1 MTKEQMITAI
11 REVIEKYDIK
21 EQGFNTIAFNDKA
34 SERIQIKKSEL
45 HCNND
50 EKVKTC
56 MIINCDISNK
66 LEPFRSKMNNYEEIS
81 FNNADISRAE
91 FVSDQFYKVRFESA
105 RISGIFINCHFDQ
118 ASFNKMTFSN
128 VAFVNCSF
136 DDTVSENSNY
146 KNTYFIGCHYHDL
159 IKKGEND
166 TDTMHEFP
174 FCDIHPSPC
183 EDGTIHHSLN
193 VDEKKVQEE
202 LDKQEDDAGLPEDLT
217 EDGYKNFQDNDDKKN
232 QNVTG
237 FHQQTLEDYPEVSG
251 VENLSDGKESNLE
264 TEKEKNSTENNEG
277 EEKNME
283 QTVKTEAQTMD
294 VEGQTFTQNEFE
306 NGFKFKGKR
315 FDNCTFKDIKI
326 SEYLPTG
333 APFSECT
340 FDNVVFDV
348 AVANM
353 QFANCTFNNVL
364 FTKMVK
370 NVLFEG
376 CDINFSS
383 EQMREVFTA
392 CSYIASEEKR
402 DETAENIICGEPRTK
417 ELTEE
422 EKQALIKEEVEKCVE
437 EERKTAYDEGVK
449 AGIESAQEE
458 SENVSMEDLVKSI
471 RNLSEC
477 MSEGLLDVV
486 NKAGSLVE
494 KEADKH
500 KTIEKEVVRE
510 LTEEEKAEMAIR
522 YIHDNIN
529 QVGEL
534 ITSAQNYK
542 SEEPQR
548 AEQTELEDTHGD
560 FESKQN

>member
-11 REVIEKYDIK
+11 KEVIKNYNIT
-21 EQGFNTIAFNDKA
+21 EQGFNTRAFNDKA
-34 SERIQIKKSEL
+34 SERIEIKKAEL

-56 MIINCDISNK
+56 MIINCDISDK

-91 FVSDQFYKVRFESA
+91 FVSDQFYKVTFESA

-118 ASFNKMTFSN
+118 ALFNKMTFSN

-159 IKKGEND
+159 IEKGEND

-174 FCDIHPSPC
+174 FCDIQPSPC
-183 EDGTIHHSLN
+183 EDGTIHHSSD
-193 VDEKKVQEE
+193 VDEKNIQEE
-202 LDKQEDDAGLPEDLT
+202 LNNHDNEGILEELT
-217 EDGYKNFQDNDDKKN
+217 HDPNKMFEGNDDEKN
-232 QNVTG
+232 QNATG
-237 FHQQTLEDYPEVSG
+237 FHQQSIDDYPEVTEVRVSSNDE
-251 VENLSDGKESNLE
+251 ENNSE
-264 TEKEKNSTENNEG
+264 TGQNNTEDNEG
-277 EEKNME
+277 EENNME
-283 QTVKTEAQTMD
+283 QTVKTEVQTID
-294 VEGQTFTQNEFE
+294 IEGQTFTQNEFE

-333 APFSECT
+333 APFSDCT
-340 FDNVVFDV
+340 FENVVFDV

-353 QFANCTFNNVL
+353 QFANCTFSNVL

-370 NVLFEG
+370 NVLFEE
-376 CDINFSS
+376 CDIKFSND
-383 EQMREVFTA
+383 QLKDVFTA

-402 DETAENIICGEPRTK
+402 DETVENIICGEPRTK

-422 EKQALIKEEVEKCVE
+422 EKQALIKEEVEKRVE
-437 EERKTAYDEGVK
+437 KERKTAYDEGVK

-458 SENVSMEDLVKSI
+458 SKSVSMEDLVESI
-471 RNLSEC
+471 RNISEC
-477 MSEGLLDVV
+477 THDLIT
-486 NKAGSLVE
+486 KAGILVE

-500 KTIEKEVVRE
+500 KIIEKEVVRE
-510 LTEEEKAEMAIR
+510 LTEEEKKNTAIR

-542 SEEPQR
+542 SKESEES
-548 AEQTELEDTHGD
+548 EVTELEQG
-560 FESKQN
+560 FKSNVNE

>member
-11 REVIEKYDIK
+11 KEVIKNYNIT
-21 EQGFNTIAFNDKA
+21 EQGFNTRAFNDKA
-34 SERIQIKKSEL
+34 SERIEIKKAEL

-56 MIINCDISNK
+56 MIINCDISDK

-91 FVSDQFYKVRFESA
+91 FVSDQFYKVTFESA

-118 ASFNKMTFSN
+118 ALFNKMTFSN

-146 KNTYFIGCHYHDL
+146 KNTYFIDCHYHDL
-159 IKKGEND
+159 IEKGEND

-174 FCDIHPSPC
+174 FCDIQRSPC
-183 EDGTIHHSLN
+183 EDGTVHQSSN
-193 VDEKKVQEE
+193 VDEKKIQKE
-202 LDKQEDDAGLPEDLT
+202 LDRYEEEGLPEGLT
-217 EDGYKNFQDNDDKKN
+217 QDNSKMFENSDDRKN

-237 FHQQTLEDYPEVSG
+237 FHQQTIDDYDKSPVVEDVSG
-251 VENLSDGKESNLE
+251 GKESNPE
-264 TEKEKNSTENNEG
+264 TEQNNTENDEG
-277 EEKNME
+277 EEDNME
-283 QTVKTEAQTMD
+283 QTVSTEVQRID
-294 VEGQTFTQNEFE
+294 IEGQTFNQEDFE
-306 NGFKFKGKR
+306 KDFKFKGKR
-315 FDNCTFKDIKI
+315 FDECTFKDITI

-333 APFSECT
+333 APFSDCT

-353 QFANCTFNNVL
+353 QFANCTFINVL

-376 CDINFSS
+376 CNINFSS
-383 EQMREVFTA
+383 EQMKEVFTA

-402 DETAENIICGEPRTK
+402 NETAENIICGEPRTK
-417 ELTEE
+417 ELTED
-422 EKQALIKEEVEKCVE
+422 EKQALIKEEVEKRVG
-437 EERKTAYDEGVK
+437 EERKTAYDEGMK
-449 AGIESAQEE
+449 AGKESVQQE
-458 SENVSMEDLVKSI
+458 SDSVSKEKLVGSLKNI
-471 RNLSEC
+471 SEC
-477 MSEGLLDVV
+477 MLDVV
-486 NKAGSLVE
+486 NEFSSLVE

-510 LTEEEKAEMAIR
+510 LTEEEIKDMVLR
-522 YIHDNIN
+522 YIHDHSD
-529 QVGEL
+529 QAFEL
-534 ITSAQNYK
+534 MTSAKNYK
-542 SEEPQR
+542 PKESEKSEG
-548 AEQTELEDTHGD
+548 TELEQG
-560 FESKQN
+560 FKSNVNE

>member
-11 REVIEKYDIK
+11 REVIERYNIS
-21 EQGFNTIAFNDKA
+21 EQGFNTRAFNDKA
-34 SERIQIKKSEL
+34 PERIEIKKAEL

-56 MIINCDISNK
+56 MIINRDISDK

-81 FNNADISRAE
+81 IENADISRAE
-91 FVSDQFYKVRFESA
+91 FVSDQFYKVIFEGG
-105 RISGIFINCHFDQ
+105 RISGIFINCHFDH
-118 ASFNKMTFSN
+118 AVFNKMTFSN

-136 DDTVSENSNY
+136 DDTVSTNSSY

-159 IKKGEND
+159 IEEGEND

-174 FCDIHPSPC
+174 FCDVQPSPC
-183 EDGTIHHSLN
+183 EDGTIHHSSD
-193 VDEKKVQEE
+193 VDEKQVQEE
-202 LDKQEDDAGLPEDLT
+202 LDKQEDEVLPEELT
-217 EDGYKNFQDNDDKKN
+217 QDSGKMFENSDDKEIPK
-232 QNVTG
+232 VIE
-237 FHQQTLEDYPEVSG
+237 FRQQTIDDYDEVPG
-251 VENLSDGKESNLE
+251 VKEQSDGKESNPE
-264 TEKEKNSTENNEG
+264 TEQNNTENDEG
-277 EEKNME
+277 EENNME
-283 QTVKTEAQTMD
+283 QTVKTEVQTID
-294 VEGQTFTQNEFE
+294 IEGQTFTQNEFE

-315 FDNCTFKDIKI
+315 FDKCKFKDIKI

-340 FDNVVFDV
+340 FENVVFDV

-353 QFANCTFNNVL
+353 QFANCTFSNVL

-383 EQMREVFTA
+383 EQMKEVFTA
-392 CSYIASEEKR
+392 CSYIVSEEKR

-422 EKQALIKEEVEKCVE
+422 EKQALIKEEVEKRVG
-437 EERKTAYDEGVK
+437 EERKTAYDEGMK
-449 AGIESAQEE
+449 AGKESVQQEE
-458 SENVSMEDLVKSI
+458 SENVPMEDLVESI

-477 MSEGLLDVV
+477 MSECMLDVV
-486 NKAGSLVE
+486 NKTSSVVE

-510 LTEEEKAEMAIR
+510 LTEEEMKDMAIR

-542 SEEPQR
+542 PEESEKSEG
-548 AEQTELEDTHGD
+548 TELEQG
-560 FESKQN
+560 FQSNVNE

>member
-11 REVIEKYDIK
+11 RKVIEIYNIS
-21 EQGFNTIAFNDKA
+21 EQGFNTRAFNDKA
-34 SERIQIKKSEL
+34 SERIEIKKSEL

-56 MIINCDISNK
+56 MIINCDISDK

-81 FNNADISRAE
+81 INNADISRAE
-91 FVSDQFYKVRFESA
+91 FVSDQFYKVNFEGG

-159 IKKGEND
+159 IEKGEND

-183 EDGTIHHSLN
+183 EDGTIHHSSD
-193 VDEKKVQEE
+193 VDENKVQEE

-232 QNVTG
+232 QKATG
-237 FHQQTLEDYPEVSG
+237 FHQQSIDDYTDVTEVRDS
-251 VENLSDGKESNLE
+251 SNDEGSNPE
-264 TEKEKNSTENNEG
+264 TEHNNTDDNEG
-277 EEKNME
+277 EQNNME
-283 QTVKTEAQTMD
+283 QTVNTEVQTMD
-294 VEGQTFTQNEFE
+294 IEGQTFSQNEFE

-315 FDNCTFKDIKI
+315 FDNCTFRNIKI

-353 QFANCTFNNVL
+353 QFANCTFSNVL

-376 CDINFSS
+376 CDIKFSD
-383 EQMREVFTA
+383 EQLKDVFTA

-402 DETAENIICGEPRTK
+402 DETAENLICGEPRIK
-417 ELTEE
+417 EPTEE
-422 EKQALIKEEVEKCVE
+422 EKQALIKEEVEKRVE
-437 EERKTAYDEGVK
+437 NERKTAYDEGVK

-458 SENVSMEDLVKSI
+458 SESVSMEDLVESI
-471 RNLSEC
+471 RKISEC
-477 MSEGLLDVV
+477 THDLIT
-486 NKAGSLVE
+486 KAGSLVE

-510 LTEEEKAEMAIR
+510 LTEEEKKDMVIR
-522 YIHDNIN
+522 YIHDHSA
-529 QVGEL
+529 QALEL
-534 ITSAQNYK
+534 MTSAQNYK
-542 SEEPQR
+542 PEESEEP
-548 AEQTELEDTHGD
+548 EETEVEFG
-560 FESKQN
+560 SKSNVNG

>member
-11 REVIEKYDIK
+11 REVIERYNIS
-21 EQGFNTIAFNDKA
+21 EQGFNTRAFNDKA
-34 SERIQIKKSEL
+34 PERIEIKKAEL

-56 MIINCDISNK
+56 MIINCDISDK

-81 FNNADISRAE
+81 FDNADISRAE
-91 FVSDQFYKVRFESA
+91 FVSDQFYKVSFESA

-118 ASFNKMTFSN
+118 ALFNKMTFSN

-136 DDTVSENSNY
+136 DDTVSDNSNY

-159 IKKGEND
+159 IEKGEND

-174 FCDIHPSPC
+174 FCDIQPSPC
-183 EDGTIHHSLN
+183 EDGTIHHSAN
-193 VDEKKVQEE
+193 VDEQEMQKE
-202 LDKQEDDAGLPEDLT
+202 LDKHDENEGLPKEVTPEVCKMFENSD
-217 EDGYKNFQDNDDKKN
+217 DGKN
-232 QNVTG
+232 QNATE
-237 FHQQTLEDYPEVSG
+237 FHQQSIDDYPEVTEVRDSSNDEG
-251 VENLSDGKESNLE
+251 SNLE
-264 TEKEKNSTENNEG
+264 TEKNSTENDEG
-277 EEKNME
+277 EENNME
-283 QTVKTEAQTMD
+283 QTVKTEAQKID
-294 VEGQTFTQNEFE
+294 IEGQTFTQNEFE

-315 FDNCTFKDIKI
+315 FDKCKFKDIKV

-340 FDNVVFDV
+340 FENVVFDV

-353 QFANCTFNNVL
+353 QFANCTFSNVL

-383 EQMREVFTA
+383 EQMKEVFTA

-402 DETAENIICGEPRTK
+402 DETVENIICGEPRVK
-417 ELTEE
+417 GLTEE
-422 EKQALIKEEVEKCVE
+422 EKQSLIEEEVEKRVG
-437 EERKTAYDEGVK
+437 EERKTAYDEGMK
-449 AGIESAQEE
+449 AGKESVQQEE
-458 SENVSMEDLVKSI
+458 SENASMEDLVESI
-471 RNLSEC
+471 RNLAEC
-477 MSEGLLDVV
+477 ISEGMLDVV
-486 NKAGSLVE
+486 NKAGSVVE

-510 LTEEEKAEMAIR
+510 MTEEEKKNMVIR

-542 SEEPQR
+542 SKETKESEES
-548 AEQTELEDTHGD
+548 ELEQGLGVL
-560 FESKQN
+560 

>member
-11 REVIEKYDIK
+11 RKVIEIYNIS
-21 EQGFNTIAFNDKA
+21 EQGFNTRAFNDKA
-34 SERIQIKKSEL
+34 SERIEIKKSEL

-56 MIINCDISNK
+56 MIINCDISDK

-91 FVSDQFYKVRFESA
+91 FVSDQFYKVNFEGG
-105 RISGIFINCHFDQ
+105 RISGIFINCHFDH
-118 ASFNKMTFSN
+118 AVFNKMTFSN

-174 FCDIHPSPC
+174 FCDIQPSPC
-183 EDGTIHHSLN
+183 EEGTIHHSSD
-193 VDEKKVQEE
+193 VDENKVQEE
-202 LDKQEDDAGLPEDLT
+202 LDKQDDDAELPEDLT
-217 EDGYKNFQDNDDKKN
+217 EDGYKNFQDNEDKKN
-232 QNVTG
+232 QKATG
-237 FHQQTLEDYPEVSG
+237 FHQQSIDDYTEVTEVRDSSNDEGSNPETDHNNTG
-251 VENLSDGKESNLE
+251 D
-264 TEKEKNSTENNEG
+264 NEG
-277 EEKNME
+277 EENNME
-283 QTVKTEAQTMD
+283 QTVKTETQKID
-294 VEGQTFTQNEFE
+294 IEGQTFTQNEFE

-315 FDNCTFKDIKI
+315 FDECTFKDIKI

-340 FDNVVFDV
+340 FENVVFDV

-353 QFANCTFNNVL
+353 QFANCKFSNVL
-364 FTKMVK
+364 FTKIVK

-376 CDINFSS
+376 CDIKFSDD
-383 EQMREVFTA
+383 QLKDVFTA

-402 DETAENIICGEPRTK
+402 DETAENIICGEPRVK
-417 ELTEE
+417 ELPEE
-422 EKQALIKEEVEKCVE
+422 EKQALIKEEVKKRVE

-458 SENVSMEDLVKSI
+458 SGSVSMEDLVESI
-471 RNLSEC
+471 RKISEC
-477 MSEGLLDVV
+477 THDLIT
-486 NKAGSLVE
+486 KAGSLVE

-510 LTEEEKAEMAIR
+510 LTEEEKKDMVIR
-522 YIHDNIN
+522 YIHDHSA
-529 QVGEL
+529 QALEL
-534 ITSAQNYK
+534 FASAQNYK
-542 SEEPQR
+542 PEESEK
-548 AEQTELEDTHGD
+548 TESENSYATT
-560 FESKQN
+560 K

>member
-1 MTKEQMITAI
+1 MTKEQIITAI
-11 REVIEKYDIK
+11 KEVIKNYNIT
-21 EQGFNTIAFNDKA
+21 EQGFNTRAFNDKA
-34 SERIQIKKSEL
+34 SERIEIKKAEL

-56 MIINCDISNK
+56 MIINCDISDK

-91 FVSDQFYKVRFESA
+91 FVSDQFYKVTFESA

-118 ASFNKMTFSN
+118 ALFNKMTFSN

-159 IKKGEND
+159 IEKGEND

-183 EDGTIHHSLN
+183 EDGTVHQSSNI
-193 VDEKKVQEE
+193 DEKKIQEDLDKHEEDEVLPEE
-202 LDKQEDDAGLPEDLT
+202 LTQDTNKMF
-217 EDGYKNFQDNDDKKN
+217 DGNDDEVN

-237 FHQQTLEDYPEVSG
+237 FHQQSIDDYPEVTDS
-251 VENLSDGKESNLE
+251 SNDEGNNPE
-264 TEKEKNSTENNEG
+264 TEKNSTENDEG

-283 QTVKTEAQTMD
+283 QTVKTEAQTID
-294 VEGQTFTQNEFE
+294 IEGQTFTQNELE
-306 NGFKFKGKR
+306 NGYKFKGKR
-315 FDNCTFKDIKI
+315 FDKCKFKDIKI

-340 FDNVVFDV
+340 FENVVFDV

-353 QFANCTFNNVL
+353 QFANCTFSNVL

-383 EQMREVFTA
+383 EQMKEVFTA
-392 CSYIASEEKR
+392 CSYITSEEKR
-402 DETAENIICGEPRTK
+402 DETVENIICGEPRVK
-417 ELTEE
+417 GLTEE
-422 EKQALIKEEVEKCVE
+422 EKQALIKEEVEKRVG
-437 EERKTAYDEGVK
+437 EERKTAYDEGMK
-449 AGIESAQEE
+449 AGKESVQQE
-458 SENVSMEDLVKSI
+458 SENAPMEDLVESI
-471 RNLSEC
+471 RNLAEC
-477 MSEGLLDVV
+477 MSEGMLDVV
-486 NKAGSLVE
+486 NKAGSVVE

-510 LTEEEKAEMAIR
+510 LTEEEKKDMVIR

-542 SEEPQR
+542 FKESEKTES
-548 AEQTELEDTHGD
+548 EQGFGDLE
-560 FESKQN
+560 N

>member
-11 REVIEKYDIK
+11 KEVIKNYNIT
-21 EQGFNTIAFNDKA
+21 EQGFNTRAFNDKA
-34 SERIQIKKSEL
+34 SERIEIKKAEL

-56 MIINCDISNK
+56 MIINCDISDK

-81 FNNADISRAE
+81 FNNADISSAE
-91 FVSDQFYKVRFESA
+91 FVSDQFYQVRFEGG

-118 ASFNKMTFSN
+118 ALFNKMTFCN

-136 DDTVSENSNY
+136 DETVSRNSSY
-146 KNTYFIGCHYHDL
+146 KNTYFIGCHYGEL
-159 IKKGEND
+159 IAEGEND

-174 FCDIHPSPC
+174 FCDIEPSPC
-183 EDGTIHHSLN
+183 EDGTIHHSAN
-193 VDEKKVQEE
+193 VDEQEMQNE
-202 LDKQEDDAGLPEDLT
+202 LDRHEEEGLPEEVT
-217 EDGYKNFQDNDDKKN
+217 QDTSNMFENNDDEKN
-232 QNVTG
+232 QNVIV
-237 FHQQTLEDYPEVSG
+237 FRQQTIDDYDESPEADD
-251 VENLSDGKESNLE
+251 LSDGKESNP
-264 TEKEKNSTENNEG
+264 KIKKNSTENDEG
-277 EEKNME
+277 EENNME
-283 QTVKTEAQTMD
+283 QTVKTEVQTID
-294 VEGQTFTQNEFE
+294 IEGQTFTQNEFE

-315 FDNCTFKDIKI
+315 FDKCKFKDIKV

-340 FDNVVFDV
+340 FENVVFDV

-353 QFANCTFNNVL
+353 QFANCTFSNVL

-383 EQMREVFTA
+383 EQMKEVFTA

-402 DETAENIICGEPRTK
+402 NETAENIICGEPKTK

-422 EKQALIKEEVEKCVE
+422 EKQALIKEEVEKRVG
-437 EERKTAYDEGVK
+437 EERKTAYDEGMK
-449 AGIESAQEE
+449 AGKESVQQE
-458 SENVSMEDLVKSI
+458 SDSVSKEKLVGSLKNI
-471 RNLSEC
+471 SEC
-477 MSEGLLDVV
+477 MLDVV
-486 NKAGSLVE
+486 NEVSSLVE

-510 LTEEEKAEMAIR
+510 LTEEEIKDMVLR
-522 YIHDNIN
+522 YIHDHSD
-529 QVGEL
+529 QAFEL
-534 ITSAQNYK
+534 MTSAKNYK
-542 SEEPQR
+542 PKESEKTEETESFET
-548 AEQTELEDTHGD
+548 ADGEQ
-560 FESKQN
+560 S

>member
-11 REVIEKYDIK
+11 REVIERYNIS
-21 EQGFNTIAFNDKA
+21 EQGFNTRAFNDKA
-34 SERIQIKKSEL
+34 PERIEIKKAEL

-50 EKVKTC
+50 EQVKTC
-56 MIINCDISNK
+56 MIINRDISNK
-66 LEPFRSKMNNYEEIS
+66 LEPFRSKMNNYEEIAID
-81 FNNADISRAE
+81 NADISRAE

-118 ASFNKMTFSN
+118 ALFNKMTFSN

-159 IKKGEND
+159 IEKGEND

-174 FCDIHPSPC
+174 FCDVQPSPC
-183 EDGTIHHSLN
+183 EDGTIHHSSD
-193 VDEKKVQEE
+193 VDEKQMQEE
-202 LDKQEDDAGLPEDLT
+202 LDKQEDEV
-217 EDGYKNFQDNDDKKN
+217 N

-237 FHQQTLEDYPEVSG
+237 FHQQSIDDYPEVTEVRDS
-251 VENLSDGKESNLE
+251 SNDEGNNPE
-264 TEKEKNSTENNEG
+264 TEKNSTENDEG

-283 QTVKTEAQTMD
+283 QTVKTEAQTID
-294 VEGQTFTQNEFE
+294 IEGQTFTQNELE
-306 NGFKFKGKR
+306 NGYKFKGKT
-315 FDNCTFKDIKI
+315 FDKCKFKDIKI

-340 FDNVVFDV
+340 FENVVFDV

-353 QFANCTFNNVL
+353 QFANCTFSNVL

-376 CDINFSS
+376 CSINFSS
-383 EQMREVFTA
+383 EQMKEVFTA

-402 DETAENIICGEPRTK
+402 DESVENIICGEPRVK

-422 EKQALIKEEVEKCVE
+422 EKQVLIKEEVEKRVGE
-437 EERKTAYDEGVK
+437 EKKTAYDEGMK
-449 AGIESAQEE
+449 AGIESVQEE
-458 SENVSMEDLVKSI
+458 PESISLENLVKTI
-471 RNLSEC
+471 RNIAECNKTFSEC
-477 MSEGLLDVV
+477 THDLITE
-486 NKAGSLVE
+486 AGILVE
-494 KEADKH
+494 KEADKY

-510 LTEEEKAEMAIR
+510 LTEEEKKNMVIR

-542 SEEPQR
+542 FKESEKTES
-548 AEQTELEDTHGD
+548 EQGFGDLE
-560 FESKQN
+560 N

>member
-1 MTKEQMITAI
+1 MTKEQVITAI
-11 REVIEKYDIK
+11 KEVIKNYNIT
-21 EQGFNTIAFNDKA
+21 EQGFNTRAFNDKA
-34 SERIQIKKSEL
+34 SERIEIKKAEL

-56 MIINCDISNK
+56 MIINCDISDK

-81 FNNADISRAE
+81 FNNADISKAE
-91 FVSDQFYKVRFESA
+91 FVNDQFYKVEFEGG

-118 ASFNKMTFSN
+118 ALFNKMTFSN

-136 DDTVSENSNY
+136 DDTVSDNSNY

-159 IKKGEND
+159 IEKGEND
-166 TDTMHEFP
+166 TNTMHEFP
-174 FCDIHPSPC
+174 FCDIQPSPC
-183 EDGTIHHSLN
+183 EDGTIHHSSD
-193 VDEKKVQEE
+193 VDEKNIQEE
-202 LDKQEDDAGLPEDLT
+202 LNNHDNEGILEELAHDPNKMFEG
-217 EDGYKNFQDNDDKKN
+217 NDDGKN
-232 QNVTG
+232 QNATG
-237 FHQQTLEDYPEVSG
+237 FHQQSIDDYPEVTEVRDSFNDEG
-251 VENLSDGKESNLE
+251 SNLE
-264 TEKEKNSTENNEG
+264 TEKNSTENDEG
-277 EEKNME
+277 EENNME
-283 QTVKTEAQTMD
+283 QTVKTEAQKID
-294 VEGQTFTQNEFE
+294 IEGQTLTQNEFE

-333 APFSECT
+333 APFSDCT
-340 FDNVVFDV
+340 FENVVFDV

-353 QFANCTFNNVL
+353 QFSNCTFSNVL

-383 EQMREVFTA
+383 EQMKEVFTA

-402 DETAENIICGEPRTK
+402 DEIAENIICGEPKVK

-422 EKQALIKEEVEKCVE
+422 EKQALIKEEVEKRVE

-449 AGIESAQEE
+449 AGIESVQEE
-458 SENVSMEDLVKSI
+458 SENVPMEDLVESI
-471 RNLSEC
+471 RNLSER
-477 MSEGLLDVV
+477 MSECMLDVV
-486 NKAGSLVE
+486 NKTSSVVE

-510 LTEEEKAEMAIR
+510 LTEEEMKDMVIR
-522 YIHDNIN
+522 YIHDHST
-529 QVGEL
+529 QALEL
-534 ITSAQNYK
+534 MTSAQNYK
-542 SEEPQR
+542 PEESEKTE
-548 AEQTELEDTHGD
+548 AENSYSTL
-560 FESKQN
+560 K

>member
-11 REVIEKYDIK
+11 REVIERYNIS

-34 SERIQIKKSEL
+34 SERIEIKKSEL

-118 ASFNKMTFSN
+118 ALFNKMTFSN

-136 DDTVSENSNY
+136 DDTVSTNSSY

-159 IKKGEND
+159 IEEGEND

-174 FCDIHPSPC
+174 FCDVQPSPC
-183 EDGTIHHSLN
+183 EDGTIHHSSD
-193 VDEKKVQEE
+193 VDEKQVQEE
-202 LDKQEDDAGLPEDLT
+202 LDKQEDEVLPEELT
-217 EDGYKNFQDNDDKKN
+217 QDTGKMFENSDDKEIPK
-232 QNVTG
+232 VIE
-237 FHQQTLEDYPEVSG
+237 FRQQTIDDYDEVPG
-251 VENLSDGKESNLE
+251 VKEQSDGKESNPE
-264 TEKEKNSTENNEG
+264 TEQNNTENDEG
-277 EEKNME
+277 EENNME
-283 QTVKTEAQTMD
+283 QTVKTEVQTID
-294 VEGQTFTQNEFE
+294 IEGQTFTQNEFE

-315 FDNCTFKDIKI
+315 FDKCTFKDIKI

-340 FDNVVFDV
+340 FENVVFDV

-353 QFANCTFNNVL
+353 QFANCTFSNVL

-376 CDINFSS
+376 CSINFSS
-383 EQMREVFTA
+383 EQMKEVFTA

-402 DETAENIICGEPRTK
+402 DETVENIICGEPRVK

-422 EKQALIKEEVEKCVE
+422 EKQALIKEEVEKHVE
-437 EERKTAYDEGVK
+437 EERKTAYDEGMK
-449 AGIESAQEE
+449 AGIESVQQE
-458 SENVSMEDLVKSI
+458 SDSVSKEKLMGSFKNI
-471 RNLSEC
+471 SEC
-477 MSEGLLDVV
+477 MLDVV
-486 NKAGSLVE
+486 NELSSLVE

-510 LTEEEKAEMAIR
+510 MTEEEKKDMVIR
-522 YIHDNIN
+522 YIHDHSA
-529 QVGEL
+529 QALEL
-534 ITSAQNYK
+534 MTSAQNYK
-542 SEEPQR
+542 PE
-548 AEQTELEDTHGD
+548 
-560 FESKQN
+560 ESKTPEEVESFETTNGEQS

>member
-11 REVIEKYDIK
+11 KEVIKNYNIT
-21 EQGFNTIAFNDKA
+21 EQGFNTRAFNDKA
-34 SERIQIKKSEL
+34 SERIEIKKAEL

-56 MIINCDISNK
+56 MIINCDISDK

-91 FVSDQFYKVRFESA
+91 FVSDQFYKVTFESA

-118 ASFNKMTFSN
+118 ALFNKMTFSN

-159 IKKGEND
+159 IEKGEND

-174 FCDIHPSPC
+174 FCDVQPSPC
-183 EDGTIHHSLN
+183 EDGTVHQSSN
-193 VDEKKVQEE
+193 VDEKKIQKE
-202 LDKQEDDAGLPEDLT
+202 LDRYEEEGLPEGLT
-217 EDGYKNFQDNDDKKN
+217 QDNSKMFENSDDRKN

-237 FHQQTLEDYPEVSG
+237 FHQQTIDDYDKSPVVEDVSG
-251 VENLSDGKESNLE
+251 GKESNPE
-264 TEKEKNSTENNEG
+264 TEQNNSGNDEG
-277 EEKNME
+277 EEDNME
-283 QTVKTEAQTMD
+283 QTVSTEVQRID
-294 VEGQTFTQNEFE
+294 IEGQTFNQEDFE
-306 NGFKFKGKR
+306 KDFKFKGKR
-315 FDNCTFKDIKI
+315 FDECTFKDITI

-333 APFSECT
+333 APFSDCT

-353 QFANCTFNNVL
+353 QFANCTFINVL

-376 CDINFSS
+376 CNINFSS
-383 EQMREVFTA
+383 EQMKEVFTA

-402 DETAENIICGEPRTK
+402 NETAENIICGEPRTK
-417 ELTEE
+417 ELTED
-422 EKQALIKEEVEKCVE
+422 EKQALIKEEVEKRVG
-437 EERKTAYDEGVK
+437 EERKTAYDEGMK
-449 AGIESAQEE
+449 AGKESVQQE
-458 SENVSMEDLVKSI
+458 SDSVSKEKLVGSLKDI
-471 RNLSEC
+471 SEC
-477 MSEGLLDVV
+477 MLDVV
-486 NKAGSLVE
+486 NEFSSLVE

-510 LTEEEKAEMAIR
+510 LTEEEIKDMVLR
-522 YIHDNIN
+522 YIHDHSD
-529 QVGEL
+529 QAFEL
-534 ITSAQNYK
+534 MTSAKNYK
-542 SEEPQR
+542 PKESEES
-548 AEQTELEDTHGD
+548 EGTELEQG
-560 FESKQN
+560 FKSNVNE

>member
-11 REVIEKYDIK
+11 REVIERYNIS
-21 EQGFNTIAFNDKA
+21 EQGFNTRAFNDKA
-34 SERIQIKKSEL
+34 PERIEIKKAEL

-56 MIINCDISNK
+56 MIINCDISDK

-91 FVSDQFYKVRFESA
+91 FVSDQFYKVEFEGG

-118 ASFNKMTFSN
+118 ALFNKMTFSN

-159 IKKGEND
+159 IEKGEND

-174 FCDIHPSPC
+174 FCDIQPSPC
-183 EDGTIHHSLN
+183 EDGTVHQSSN
-193 VDEKKVQEE
+193 VDEKKIQED
-202 LDKQEDDAGLPEDLT
+202 LDKHDENEGLPED
-217 EDGYKNFQDNDDKKN
+217 FIQDSNKMFENGDNGKN
-232 QNVTG
+232 QNATG
-237 FHQQTLEDYPEVSG
+237 FHQQSIDDYPEVTEVRDSSNDEG
-251 VENLSDGKESNLE
+251 SNLE
-264 TEKEKNSTENNEG
+264 TEKNSIENDEG
-277 EEKNME
+277 EENNME
-283 QTVKTEAQTMD
+283 QTVKTEAQTID
-294 VEGQTFTQNEFE
+294 IEGQTFTQNEFE
-306 NGFKFKGKR
+306 NGFKFKEKR

-333 APFSECT
+333 APFSDCT
-340 FDNVVFDV
+340 FENVVFDV

-353 QFANCTFNNVL
+353 QFSNCTFSNVL

-376 CDINFSS
+376 CDIKFTDD
-383 EQMREVFTA
+383 QLKDVFTA

-402 DETAENIICGEPRTK
+402 DETAENIICGEPRVK

-422 EKQALIKEEVEKCVE
+422 EKQALIKEEVEKRVE
-437 EERKTAYDEGVK
+437 EERKTAYDEGMN
-449 AGIESAQEE
+449 AGIESAQKE
-458 SENVSMEDLVKSI
+458 SENVSMEDLVESI
-471 RNLSEC
+471 RNLAKC
-477 MSEGLLDVV
+477 MSEGMLDVV
-486 NKAGSLVE
+486 NKAGSVVE

-510 LTEEEKAEMAIR
+510 MTEEEEKDMVIR
-522 YIHDNIN
+522 YIHEHSA
-529 QVGEL
+529 QALEL
-534 ITSAQNYK
+534 MTSAQNYK
-542 SEEPQR
+542 PRESETSE
-548 AEQTELEDTHGD
+548 ATESFETTNGEQL
-560 FESKQN
+560 

>member
-11 REVIEKYDIK
+11 KEVIKNYNIT
-21 EQGFNTIAFNDKA
+21 EQGFNTRAFNDKA
-34 SERIQIKKSEL
+34 SERIEIKKAEL

-56 MIINCDISNK
+56 MIINCDISDK

-91 FVSDQFYKVRFESA
+91 FVSDQFYKVTFESA

-118 ASFNKMTFSN
+118 ALFNKMTFSN

-159 IKKGEND
+159 IEKGEND

-174 FCDIHPSPC
+174 FCDIQPSPC
-183 EDGTIHHSLN
+183 EDGTVHQSSN
-193 VDEKKVQEE
+193 VDEKKIQKE
-202 LDKQEDDAGLPEDLT
+202 LDKYEEEGLPEGLT
-217 EDGYKNFQDNDDKKN
+217 QDNTKMFENSDDRKN

-237 FHQQTLEDYPEVSG
+237 FHQQTIDDYDKSPVVEDVSG
-251 VENLSDGKESNLE
+251 GKESNPE
-264 TEKEKNSTENNEG
+264 TEQNNTENDEG
-277 EEKNME
+277 EENNME
-283 QTVKTEAQTMD
+283 QTVKTEVQTND
-294 VEGQTFTQNEFE
+294 IEGQTFAQNEFE

-315 FDNCTFKDIKI
+315 FDKCTFKDIKI

-340 FDNVVFDV
+340 FENVVFDV

-353 QFANCTFNNVL
+353 QFANCTFINVL

-376 CDINFSS
+376 CNINFSS
-383 EQMREVFTA
+383 EQMKEVFTA

-402 DETAENIICGEPRTK
+402 NETAENIICGEPRTK
-417 ELTEE
+417 ELTED
-422 EKQALIKEEVEKCVE
+422 EKQALIKEEVEKRVG
-437 EERKTAYDEGVK
+437 EERKTAYDEGMK
-449 AGIESAQEE
+449 AGKESVQQE
-458 SENVSMEDLVKSI
+458 SDSVSKEKLVGSLKNI
-471 RNLSEC
+471 SEC
-477 MSEGLLDVV
+477 MLDVV
-486 NKAGSLVE
+486 NEFSSLVE

-510 LTEEEKAEMAIR
+510 LTEEEIKDMVLR
-522 YIHDNIN
+522 YIHDHSD
-529 QVGEL
+529 QAFEL
-534 ITSAQNYK
+534 MTSAKNYK
-542 SEEPQR
+542 PKESEESEGTKL
-548 AEQTELEDTHGD
+548 EQGFKSNVNE
-560 FESKQN
+560 

>member
-11 REVIEKYDIK
+11 REVIERYNIS
-21 EQGFNTIAFNDKA
+21 EQGFNTRAFNDKA
-34 SERIQIKKSEL
+34 PERIEIKKAEL

-56 MIINCDISNK
+56 MIINCDISDK

-91 FVSDQFYKVRFESA
+91 FVSDQFYKVSFESA

-118 ASFNKMTFSN
+118 ALFNKMTFSN

-159 IKKGEND
+159 IEKGEND

-174 FCDIHPSPC
+174 FCDIQPSPC
-183 EDGTIHHSLN
+183 EDGTVHQSSN
-193 VDEKKVQEE
+193 VDEKKIQED
-202 LDKQEDDAGLPEDLT
+202 LDKQEDEILPKELT
-217 EDGYKNFQDNDDKKN
+217 QDSNKMFENGDDGKS
-232 QNVTG
+232 QNATG
-237 FHQQTLEDYPEVSG
+237 FHQQSIDDYPEVTEVRAS
-251 VENLSDGKESNLE
+251 SNDEGSNPE
-264 TEKEKNSTENNEG
+264 TEQNNTENDEG
-277 EEKNME
+277 EEDNME
-283 QTVKTEAQTMD
+283 QTVSTEVQRID
-294 VEGQTFTQNEFE
+294 IEGQTFNQEDFE
-306 NGFKFKGKR
+306 KDFKFKGKR
-315 FDNCTFKDIKI
+315 FDECTFKDITI

-333 APFSECT
+333 APFSDCT

-353 QFANCTFNNVL
+353 QFANCTFSNVL

-376 CDINFSS
+376 CSINFSS
-383 EQMREVFTA
+383 EQMKEVFTA

-402 DETAENIICGEPRTK
+402 DETAENIICGEPRVK

-422 EKQALIKEEVEKCVE
+422 EKQALIKEAVEKRVE

-449 AGIESAQEE
+449 AGIGSAQEE
-458 SENVSMEDLVKSI
+458 SESVSLENLVKTI
-471 RNLSEC
+471 RNIAECNKTFSEC
-477 MSEGLLDVV
+477 THALITEVGI
-486 NKAGSLVE
+486 LVE

-510 LTEEEKAEMAIR
+510 MNEEEIKDMVLR
-522 YIHDNIN
+522 YIHDHSD
-529 QVGEL
+529 QAFEL
-534 ITSAQNYK
+534 MTSAKNYK
-542 SEEPQR
+542 SKESEES
-548 AEQTELEDTHGD
+548 EGTELEQG
-560 FESKQN
+560 FKSNVNE

>member
-1 MTKEQMITAI
+1 MTKEQIITAI
-11 REVIEKYDIK
+11 KEVIKKYNIS

-34 SERIQIKKSEL
+34 SERIEIKKSEL

-56 MIINCDISNK
+56 MIINCDISDK

-81 FNNADISRAE
+81 FDNADISRAE
-91 FVSDQFYKVRFESA
+91 FVSDQFYKVSFESA

-118 ASFNKMTFSN
+118 VLFNKMTFSN

-136 DDTVSENSNY
+136 DDTVSDNSNY

-159 IKKGEND
+159 IEKGEND

-174 FCDIHPSPC
+174 FCDIQPSPC
-183 EDGTIHHSLN
+183 EDGTVHQSSN
-193 VDEKKVQEE
+193 VDEKKIQED
-202 LDKQEDDAGLPEDLT
+202 LDKHEENEGLSEDLI
-217 EDGYKNFQDNDDKKN
+217 QDANKMFGNGDDKEIPKVIEF
-232 QNVTG
+232 Q
-237 FHQQTLEDYPEVSG
+237 QQTIDDYPEVTEVRASSNDEG
-251 VENLSDGKESNLE
+251 SNLE
-264 TEKEKNSTENNEG
+264 TEKNSTENDEG
-277 EEKNME
+277 EKDNME
-283 QTVKTEAQTMD
+283 QTVKTEVQTID
-294 VEGQTFTQNEFE
+294 IEGQTFAQNEFE

-315 FDNCTFKDIKI
+315 FDKCKFKDIKI

-340 FDNVVFDV
+340 FENVVFDV

-353 QFANCTFNNVL
+353 QFANCTFSNVL

-383 EQMREVFTA
+383 EQMKEVFTA

-402 DETAENIICGEPRTK
+402 DETVENIICGEPRVK

-422 EKQALIKEEVEKCVE
+422 EKQALIKEEVEKRVG

-449 AGIESAQEE
+449 AGIESVQEE
-458 SENVSMEDLVKSI
+458 SENVPMEDLVESI
-471 RNLSEC
+471 RNLAEC
-477 MSEGLLDVV
+477 ISEGMLDVV
-486 NKAGSLVE
+486 NRAGSVVE

-510 LTEEEKAEMAIR
+510 MTEEEKKDMVIR
-522 YIHDNIN
+522 YIHDHSA
-529 QVGEL
+529 QALEL
-534 ITSAQNYK
+534 MTSAQNYK
-542 SEEPQR
+542 PEESEK
-548 AEQTELEDTHGD
+548 TESEHGFGDLE
-560 FESKQN
+560 N

>member
-11 REVIEKYDIK
+11 REVIERYNIS
-21 EQGFNTIAFNDKA
+21 EQGFNTRAFNDKA
-34 SERIQIKKSEL
+34 PERIEIKKAEL

-56 MIINCDISNK
+56 MIINCDISDK
-66 LEPFRSKMNNYEEIS
+66 LEPFRSKMNNYEEIAI
-81 FNNADISRAE
+81 NNADISRAE
-91 FVSDQFYKVRFESA
+91 FVSDQFYKVEFEGG
-105 RISGIFINCHFDQ
+105 RISGIFINCHFDH
-118 ASFNKMTFSN
+118 AVFNKMTFSN

-136 DDTVSENSNY
+136 DDTVSTNSNY

-159 IKKGEND
+159 IEEGEND

-174 FCDIHPSPC
+174 FCDVQPSPC
-183 EDGTIHHSLN
+183 EDGTIHHSSD
-193 VDEKKVQEE
+193 VDEKQVQEE
-202 LDKQEDDAGLPEDLT
+202 LDKQEDEVLPEELT
-217 EDGYKNFQDNDDKKN
+217 QDTGKMFENSDDKEIPK
-232 QNVTG
+232 VIE
-237 FHQQTLEDYPEVSG
+237 FRQQTIDDYDEVPG
-251 VENLSDGKESNLE
+251 VKEQSDGKESNPE
-264 TEKEKNSTENNEG
+264 TEQNNTENDEG
-277 EEKNME
+277 EENNME
-283 QTVKTEAQTMD
+283 QTVKTEVQTID
-294 VEGQTFTQNEFE
+294 IEGQTFTQNEFE
-306 NGFKFKGKR
+306 NGFKFKDKR
-315 FDNCTFKDIKI
+315 FDKCTFKDIKI

-340 FDNVVFDV
+340 FENVVFDV

-353 QFANCTFNNVL
+353 QFANCTFSNVL

-383 EQMREVFTA
+383 EQMKEVFTA

-402 DETAENIICGEPRTK
+402 NETAENVICGEPRVK

-422 EKQALIKEEVEKCVE
+422 EKKALIKEEVEKRLE

-449 AGIESAQEE
+449 AGIESVQQE
-458 SENVSMEDLVKSI
+458 SDSVSKEKLMGSLKNI
-471 RNLSEC
+471 SEC
-477 MSEGLLDVV
+477 MLDVV
-486 NKAGSLVE
+486 NEFSSLVE

-500 KTIEKEVVRE
+500 KIIEKEVVRE
-510 LTEEEKAEMAIR
+510 MTEEEKKNMVIR

-542 SEEPQR
+542 SKEPEKSEKTES
-548 AEQTELEDTHGD
+548 EQAFGMREG
-560 FESKQN
+560 K

>member
-11 REVIEKYDIK
+11 REVIERYNIS
-21 EQGFNTIAFNDKA
+21 EQGFNTRAFNDKA
-34 SERIQIKKSEL
+34 PERIEIKKAEL

-56 MIINCDISNK
+56 MIINCDISDK
-66 LEPFRSKMNNYEEIS
+66 LEPFRSKMNNYEEIAI
-81 FNNADISRAE
+81 NNADISRAE
-91 FVSDQFYKVRFESA
+91 FVSDQFYQVRFEGG
-105 RISGIFINCHFDQ
+105 RISGIFINCHFDH
-118 ASFNKMTFSN
+118 AVFNKMTFSN

-136 DDTVSENSNY
+136 DDTVSTNSSY

-159 IKKGEND
+159 IEEGEND

-174 FCDIHPSPC
+174 FCDVQPSPC
-183 EDGTIHHSLN
+183 EDGTIHHSSD
-193 VDEKKVQEE
+193 VDEKQVQEE
-202 LDKQEDDAGLPEDLT
+202 LDKQEDEVLPEELT
-217 EDGYKNFQDNDDKKN
+217 QDSGKMFENSDDKEIPK
-232 QNVTG
+232 VIE
-237 FHQQTLEDYPEVSG
+237 FRQQTIDDYDEVPG
-251 VENLSDGKESNLE
+251 VKEQSDGKESNPE
-264 TEKEKNSTENNEG
+264 TEQNNTENDEG
-277 EEKNME
+277 EENNME
-283 QTVKTEAQTMD
+283 QTVKTEVQTID
-294 VEGQTFTQNEFE
+294 IEGQTFTQNEFE

-315 FDNCTFKDIKI
+315 FDKCKFKDIKI

-340 FDNVVFDV
+340 FENVVFDV

-353 QFANCTFNNVL
+353 QFANCTFSNVL

-383 EQMREVFTA
+383 EQMKEVFTA

-402 DETAENIICGEPRTK
+402 DETVENIICGEPRVK

-422 EKQALIKEEVEKCVE
+422 EKQALIKEEVEKRVG

-449 AGIESAQEE
+449 AGIESVQEE
-458 SENVSMEDLVKSI
+458 SENVPMEDLVESI
-471 RNLSEC
+471 RNLAEC
-477 MSEGLLDVV
+477 ISEGMLDVV
-486 NKAGSLVE
+486 NRAGSVVE

-510 LTEEEKAEMAIR
+510 MTEEEKKDMVIR
-522 YIHDNIN
+522 YIHDHSA
-529 QVGEL
+529 QALEL
-534 ITSAQNYK
+534 MTSAQNYK
-542 SEEPQR
+542 PEESEK
-548 AEQTELEDTHGD
+548 TESEHGFGDLE
-560 FESKQN
+560 N

>member
-11 REVIEKYDIK
+11 KEVIKNYNIT
-21 EQGFNTIAFNDKA
+21 EQGFNTRAFNDKA
-34 SERIQIKKSEL
+34 SERIEIKKVEL

-56 MIINCDISNK
+56 MIINCDISDK

-91 FVSDQFYKVRFESA
+91 FVSDQFYKVTFESA

-118 ASFNKMTFSN
+118 ALFNKMTFSN

-159 IKKGEND
+159 IEKGEND

-174 FCDIHPSPC
+174 FCDIQPSPC
-183 EDGTIHHSLN
+183 EDGTIHHSEN
-193 VDEKKVQEE
+193 VDEQEMQNE
-202 LDKQEDDAGLPEDLT
+202 LDRHEEEGLPEEVTQDT
-217 EDGYKNFQDNDDKKN
+217 SKMFENSDDGKN
-232 QNVTG
+232 QKATV
-237 FHQQTLEDYPEVSG
+237 FRQQTIDDYDEAPEVK
-251 VENLSDGKESNLE
+251 EQSDGKESNPE
-264 TEKEKNSTENNEG
+264 TEQYSTENDEG
-277 EEKNME
+277 EKDNME
-283 QTVKTEAQTMD
+283 QTVSTEAQKID
-294 VEGQTFTQNEFE
+294 IEGQTFTQNEFE

-315 FDNCTFKDIKI
+315 FDKCTFKDITI

-333 APFSECT
+333 APFSECS
-340 FDNVVFDV
+340 FENVVFDV

-353 QFANCTFNNVL
+353 QFANCTFSNVL

-383 EQMREVFTA
+383 EQMKEVFTA

-402 DETAENIICGEPRTK
+402 DETVENIICGEPRTK

-422 EKQALIKEEVEKCVE
+422 EKQALIKEEVEKRVE
-437 EERKTAYDEGVK
+437 EARKTAYDEGVK
-449 AGIESAQEE
+449 AGIESAQKE
-458 SENVSMEDLVKSI
+458 SESISMEDLVESI
-471 RNLSEC
+471 RNISEC
-477 MSEGLLDVV
+477 THDLIT
-486 NKAGSLVE
+486 KAGSLVE

-510 LTEEEKAEMAIR
+510 MTEEEKKDMVIR
-522 YIHDNIN
+522 YIHDHSA
-529 QVGEL
+529 QALEL
-534 ITSAQNYK
+534 MTSAQNYK
-542 SEEPQR
+542 PE
-548 AEQTELEDTHGD
+548 
-560 FESKQN
+560 ESKTPEEVESFETTNGEQS

>member
-11 REVIEKYDIK
+11 KEVIKNYNIT
-21 EQGFNTIAFNDKA
+21 EQGFNTRAFNDKA
-34 SERIQIKKSEL
+34 SERIEIKKAEL

-56 MIINCDISNK
+56 MIINCDISDK

-91 FVSDQFYKVRFESA
+91 FVSDQFYKVTFESA

-118 ASFNKMTFSN
+118 ALFNKMTFSN

-159 IKKGEND
+159 IEKGEND

-174 FCDIHPSPC
+174 FCDIQPSPC
-183 EDGTIHHSLN
+183 EDGTVHHSADVN
-193 VDEKKVQEE
+193 EQEMQNE
-202 LDKQEDDAGLPEDLT
+202 LDSHEEEGLPEGLT
-217 EDGYKNFQDNDDKKN
+217 QDNSKMFENSDEGKN
-232 QNVTG
+232 PKATV
-237 FHQQTLEDYPEVSG
+237 FRQQTIDDYNEAPEVK
-251 VENLSDGKESNLE
+251 EQSDGKESNPE
-264 TEKEKNSTENNEG
+264 TEQNNTENDEG
-277 EEKNME
+277 EENNME
-283 QTVKTEAQTMD
+283 QTVKTELQTID
-294 VEGQTFTQNEFE
+294 IEGQTFAQNEFE

-315 FDNCTFKDIKI
+315 FDKCTFKDITI

-340 FDNVVFDV
+340 FENVVFDV

-353 QFANCTFNNVL
+353 QFANCTFSNVL

-383 EQMREVFTA
+383 EQMKEVFTA

-402 DETAENIICGEPRTK
+402 DETAENIICGDPRTK

-422 EKQALIKEEVEKCVE
+422 EKQALIREAVEKRVE
-437 EERKTAYDEGVK
+437 EERKTAYDECVK

-458 SENVSMEDLVKSI
+458 SESVSLENLVKTI
-471 RNLSEC
+471 RNIVECNKTFSEC
-477 MSEGLLDVV
+477 THDLITEVGI
-486 NKAGSLVE
+486 LVE

-510 LTEEEKAEMAIR
+510 MTEEEKKNMVIR

-542 SEEPQR
+542 SKDSEES
-548 AEQTELEDTHGD
+548 EGTELEQG
-560 FESKQN
+560 FKSNVNE

>member
-1 MTKEQMITAI
+1 MTKEQIITAI
-11 REVIEKYDIK
+11 KEVIKNYNIT
-21 EQGFNTIAFNDKA
+21 EQGFNTRAFNDKA
-34 SERIQIKKSEL
+34 SERIEIKKAEL

-56 MIINCDISNK
+56 MIINCDISDK

-91 FVSDQFYKVRFESA
+91 FVSDQFYKVTFESA

-118 ASFNKMTFSN
+118 ALFNKMTFSN

-159 IKKGEND
+159 IEKGEND

-174 FCDIHPSPC
+174 FCDIQPSPC
-183 EDGTIHHSLN
+183 EDGTVHHSADVN
-193 VDEKKVQEE
+193 EQEMQNE
-202 LDKQEDDAGLPEDLT
+202 LDSHEEEGLPEGLT
-217 EDGYKNFQDNDDKKN
+217 QDNSKMFENSDEGKN
-232 QNVTG
+232 QKATV
-237 FHQQTLEDYPEVSG
+237 FRQQTIDDYNEAPEVK
-251 VENLSDGKESNLE
+251 EQSDGKESNPE
-264 TEKEKNSTENNEG
+264 TEHNSTENDEG
-277 EEKNME
+277 EENNME
-283 QTVKTEAQTMD
+283 QTVKTEKQTID
-294 VEGQTFTQNEFE
+294 IEEQTFTQNEFE

-315 FDNCTFKDIKI
+315 FDKCTFKDIKI

-340 FDNVVFDV
+340 FENVVFDV

-353 QFANCTFNNVL
+353 QFANCTFSNVL

-376 CDINFSS
+376 CSINFSS
-383 EQMREVFTA
+383 EQMKEVFTA

-402 DETAENIICGEPRTK
+402 DETAENIICGEPRVK

-422 EKQALIKEEVEKCVE
+422 EKQALIKEAVEKRVE

-449 AGIESAQEE
+449 AGIGSAQEE
-458 SENVSMEDLVKSI
+458 SESVSLENLVKTI
-471 RNLSEC
+471 RNIAECNKTFSEC
-477 MSEGLLDVV
+477 THDLITEVGI
-486 NKAGSLVE
+486 LVE

-510 LTEEEKAEMAIR
+510 MNEEEIKDMVLR
-522 YIHDNIN
+522 YIHDHSD
-529 QVGEL
+529 QAFEL
-534 ITSAQNYK
+534 MTSAKNYK
-542 SEEPQR
+542 PKESEES
-548 AEQTELEDTHGD
+548 EGTELEQG
-560 FESKQN
+560 FKSNVNE

>member
-11 REVIEKYDIK
+11 REVIERYNIS
-21 EQGFNTIAFNDKA
+21 EQGFNTRAFNDKA
-34 SERIQIKKSEL
+34 PERIEIKKAEL

-50 EKVKTC
+50 EQVKTC
-56 MIINCDISNK
+56 MIINRDISNK
-66 LEPFRSKMNNYEEIS
+66 LEPFRSKMNNYEEIAID
-81 FNNADISRAE
+81 NADISRAE

-118 ASFNKMTFSN
+118 ALFNKMTFSN

-136 DDTVSENSNY
+136 DDTVSKNSNY

-159 IKKGEND
+159 IEKGEND

-174 FCDIHPSPC
+174 FCDVQPSPC
-183 EDGTIHHSLN
+183 EDGTIHHSSD
-193 VDEKKVQEE
+193 VDEKQMQEE
-202 LDKQEDDAGLPEDLT
+202 LDKQEDEV
-217 EDGYKNFQDNDDKKN
+217 N

-237 FHQQTLEDYPEVSG
+237 FHQQSIDDYPEVTEVRDS
-251 VENLSDGKESNLE
+251 SNDEGNNPE
-264 TEKEKNSTENNEG
+264 TEKNSTENDEG

-283 QTVKTEAQTMD
+283 QTVKTEAQTID
-294 VEGQTFTQNEFE
+294 IEGQTFTQNELE
-306 NGFKFKGKR
+306 NGYKFKGKT
-315 FDNCTFKDIKI
+315 FDKCKFKDIKI

-340 FDNVVFDV
+340 FENVVFDV

-353 QFANCTFNNVL
+353 QFANCTFSNVL

-376 CDINFSS
+376 CSINFSS
-383 EQMREVFTA
+383 EQMKEVFTA

-402 DETAENIICGEPRTK
+402 DESVENIICGEPRVK

-422 EKQALIKEEVEKCVE
+422 EKQVLIKEEVEKRVGE
-437 EERKTAYDEGVK
+437 EKKTAYDEGMK
-449 AGIESAQEE
+449 AGIESVQEE
-458 SENVSMEDLVKSI
+458 PESISLENLVKTI
-471 RNLSEC
+471 RNIAECNKTFSEC
-477 MSEGLLDVV
+477 THDLITE
-486 NKAGSLVE
+486 AGILVE

-510 LTEEEKAEMAIR
+510 LTEEEKKNMVIR

-542 SEEPQR
+542 FKESEKTES
-548 AEQTELEDTHGD
+548 EQGFGDLE
-560 FESKQN
+560 N